1 MENSISLEQFK
12 TIPEYQE
19 FIKENPET
27 GLLKVQAFTAD
38 QAIPLPNTK
47 VFITKQIGDNDV
59 LFFSGETNSSGIIDQ
74 IELPA
79 PNGEYNIE
87 SFEAPKYTTY
97 KLIASNDQ
105 YKMVKEYEVAM
116 FGNVRVLQ
124 YVKFQPDMNGG
135 E

>member
-47 VFITKQIGDNDV
+47 IFITKQIGDNDV
-59 LFFSGETNSSGIIDQ
+59 LFFSGETNSSGIIDK
-74 IELPA
+74 IEL
-79 PNGEYNIE
+79 I
-87 SFEAPKYTTY
+87 
-97 KLIASNDQ
+97 L
-105 YKMVKEYEVAM
+105 
-116 FGNVRVLQ
+116 
-124 YVKFQPDMNGG
+124 
-135 E
+135 